1 MKIHTL
7 NYLVLAKKNV
17 KINLEKF
24 DELLPSFV
32 SKVDLLPLVKDSYFK
47 SH

>member
-1 MKIHTL
+1 MKIYAL
-7 NYLVLAKKNV
+7 KYLVQAKKNV
-17 KINLEKF
+17 KTNLEKF

-32 SKVDLLPLVKDSYFK
+32 SKVDLLPIMKDSYFK